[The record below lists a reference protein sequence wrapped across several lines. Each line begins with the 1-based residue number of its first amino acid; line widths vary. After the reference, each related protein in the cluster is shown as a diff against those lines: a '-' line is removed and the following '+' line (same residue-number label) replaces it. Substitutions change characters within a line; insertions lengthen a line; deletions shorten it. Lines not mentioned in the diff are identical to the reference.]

1 MGAASKKLSARV
13 RLSPGEPARLKKRD
27 PGDTL
32 GLDSEDAARVH
43 QAAMI
48 DRLNDLQYRL
58 YAENQRSVLLVL
70 QGMDTSGKDG
80 TIRHVMSGLDPSA
93 CHVTSFKAP
102 SAEELD
108 HDFLW
113 RVHKAVPA
121 RGQIGVFNR
130 SHYEDVLIARVRK
143 LVPARVWNARYAQ
156 INAFEKLLSDN
167 GAVIVKC
174 VLHISRREQKERL
187 LDRLRDP
194 RKNWKFSPRDVE
206 ERELWPAYMEAY
218 EDALTRCSTAH
229 APWHI
234 VPADHKWVRNA
245 VVAELLVETLEAMN
259 LKIPKATFD
268 IGAIKI
274 PD

>member
-1 MGAASKKLSARV
+1 MSKDLADRV
-13 RLSPGEPARLKKRD
+13 RLKPGEPARLKKRD

-43 QAAMI
+43 QASML

-80 TIRHVMSGLDPSA
+80 TVRHVMSGLDPTA
-93 CHVTSFKAP
+93 CRVTSFKAP

-121 RGQIGVFNR
+121 RGEIGVFNR
-130 SHYEDVLIARVRK
+130 SHYEDVLIARVRE
-143 LVPARVWNARYAQ
+143 LVPAKVWKDRYHQ
-156 INAFEKLLSDN
+156 INTFEKLLSDN
-167 GAVIVKC
+167 GTVIVKC
-174 VLHISRREQKERL
+174 MLHISKREQKERL

-206 ERELWPAYMEAY
+206 ERKLWPAYMDAY
-218 EDALTRCSTAH
+218 EDALTKCSTEH
-229 APWHI
+229 APWHV

-245 VVAELLVETLEAMN
+245 VVAELLADTLEAMK
-259 LKIPKATFD
+259 LKIPKAAFD
-268 IGAIKI
+268 VTAIKI

>member
-1 MGAASKKLSARV
+1 MSKELADRV
-13 RLSPGEPARLKKRD
+13 RLRPGEPARLKKREPD
-27 PGDTL
+27 DTL

-43 QAAMI
+43 QAALL

-93 CHVTSFKAP
+93 CRVTSFKAP

-113 RVHKAVPA
+113 RIHKAVPA
-121 RGQIGVFNR
+121 RGEIGVFNR
-130 SHYEDVLIARVRK
+130 SHYEDVLIARVRE
-143 LVPARVWNARYAQ
+143 LVPAKVWKGRYHQ
-156 INAFEKLLSDN
+156 INTFEKLLSDN
-167 GAVIVKC
+167 GTVIVKC
-174 VLHISRREQKERL
+174 MLHISKREQKERL

-206 ERELWPAYMEAY
+206 ERKLWPKYMEAY
-218 EDALTRCSTAH
+218 EDAVTKCSTEY

-245 VVAELLVETLEAMN
+245 VVAELLVEALDSMK
-259 LKIPKATFD
+259 LKIPKPGFD
-268 IGAIKI
+268 ISAIKI

>member
-1 MGAASKKLSARV
+1 MTPRKLVARV
-13 RLSPGEPARLKKRD
+13 LLRPGQAARLKSRD
-27 PGDTL
+27 PADTL

-93 CHVTSFKAP
+93 CQVTSFKAP

-113 RVHKAVPA
+113 RIHKAAPA

-143 LVPARVWNARYAQ
+143 LVPAKVWKSRYAQ
-156 INAFEKLLSDN
+156 INAFEGLLSDN
-167 GAVIVKC
+167 GTVIVKC

-206 ERELWPAYMEAY
+206 ERKLWPAYMEAY
-218 EDALTRCSTAH
+218 EDALTKCSTAH

-234 VPADHKWVRNA
+234 VPADRKWVRNA
-245 VVAELLVETLEAMN
+245 VVAELLVDTLEGMK
-259 LKIPKATFD
+259 LKIPKAIFD